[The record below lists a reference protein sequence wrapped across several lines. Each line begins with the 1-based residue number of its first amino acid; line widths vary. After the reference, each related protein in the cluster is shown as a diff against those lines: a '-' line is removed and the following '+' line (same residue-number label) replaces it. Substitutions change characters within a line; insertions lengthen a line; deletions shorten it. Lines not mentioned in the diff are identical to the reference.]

1 MGVQDNCG
9 RVYHVLGERRDPCRE
24 SHDVRC
30 LEIVGGLVSSRRLER
45 TDRVHVVLYDLDS
58 FCSSSQE
65 PFCSIA
71 SSADF
76 FASNLHA

>member
-9 RVYHVLGERRDPCRE
+9 LVYHVLGERRDPCRE

-58 FCSSSQE
+58 
-65 PFCSIA
+65 
-71 SSADF
+71 
-76 FASNLHA
+76 